1 MSAVVKTWD
10 TWAQPGK
17 QDQTV
22 AGISTSKL
30 YFLSL
35 TQLSVLAIGV
45 YVFITIRITT
55 TSSLRFSGLK

>member
-1 MSAVVKTWD
+1 MSAVVETWD
-10 TWAQPGK
+10 TWALSGK

-22 AGISTSKL
+22 TGIGTSKL
-30 YFLSL
+30 YLLSL
-35 TQLSVLAIGV
+35 TQLPVLAIGV